1 MNDVCRTEARKV
13 DNDYQGVILT
23 TDYATP
29 GDAPHAS
36 LSEALDAA
44 TPALAALI
52 ASLGA
57 ASHDAA
63 EAA

>member
-1 MNDVCRTEARKV
+1 M

-52 ASLGA
+52 ASLAA